1 MVQSES
7 IEGTADSDVGEI
19 KWASAVNTVD
29 SADNNRYST
38 YEEEE
43 MLGEAESFPHGSSV
57 RKKPKR
63 SSIACGRCRRR
74 HVKCPGGNPCSKCA
88 AADIACEYMEPNK
101 KLIVSMK
108 YLQQL
113 QDSLA
118 NMKRENVKL
127 QSLVTSLENEPNK
140 SAAAEIASVT
150 KSSMPTTPLASNRN
164 TLSSTTAA
172 TKLKNTS
179 FSPDLQ
185 DDMRDI
191 RFNKNSVNGSDH
203 HSPSSSV
210 TNSNM
215 VASDEEE
222 MVPSFARSGRLVES
236 RTGQRYFVGSSSMT
250 LFGLEIQSLICKYLS
265 QKKPASNLNEPNNFS
280 EDDAARNST
289 ATKVDQLDPQ
299 SSNFEPINEVL
310 QEEGNAYRI
319 VLAKNEE
326 NDDISVNF
334 TLPSYS
340 YAIFLVDTF
349 ITYNDGCFYFF
360 NEGIVKHGLKIAYE
374 GETLYEDH
382 TLQTIWFCK
391 VLLIFAIGEMYLGT
405 SNNINGNKVAFKD
418 TAKLPGSGFFE
429 DASQI
434 FSCLFSSGRIESVT
448 KEGGIEVMLLYAFY
462 LQVADCTVA
471 SYFYF
476 GQALRACLIL
486 GMHVDAQRDSLIRFE
501 LEHRR
506 RLWWTV
512 YMFERMLSSK
522 AGLPLSFTDNTIS
535 TELPDDF
542 DMSNPTAGCEH
553 YIFPEAEYII
563 NCVRIVQI
571 NAQIL
576 NKLYQRQP
584 NSNMLA
590 TLKIIVKQLL
600 QWRKSLSNFLQVDF
614 TGKDLKISRLCT
626 NMFTEY
632 FQGMNLAIRPLLFH
646 FASIQLKKFKE
657 SNTYINLQN
666 YSSTISA
673 LLNCSL
679 QASVNTIRSLWALMD
694 QNMVALFGYMDRE
707 YLFTACCTLVLFNA
721 AFGIHEQ
728 TYEHLDHALN
738 IFTKMRNLGNNPAG
752 LRRTQLLTLMANFD
766 FHGIMKD
773 LITRHND
780 SLKADAQYD
789 VHKYKTVSIV
799 SHTMTDTSSLSD
811 IINATLA
818 QSYLSDPTKTETR
831 IMEGNSNQLDPSD
844 TIDNTDL
851 QNLLDRMG
859 KVSQTDSKLWKEIS
873 DQAMWLGSAMDPT
886 AAPGTEADGLMS

>member
-1 MVQSES
+1 MQREYLSEDLS
-7 IEGTADSDVGEI
+7 ERYDTGDEDTP
-19 KWASAVNTVD
+19 SA
-29 SADNNRYST
+29 AGNNGY
-38 YEEEE
+38 
-43 MLGEAESFPHGSSV
+43 V
-57 RKKPKR
+57 KKNNAKR
-63 SSIACGRCRRR
+63 SSLACVRCRRR
-74 HVKCPGGNPCSKCA
+74 HVKCPGGDPCAKCA
-88 AADIACEYMEPNK
+88 AAKIACEYLEPNK

-113 QDSLA
+113 QESLA
-118 NMKRENVKL
+118 DMKKENVQL
-127 QSLVTSLENEPNK
+127 QSIVNSLRPGERNVERSELK
-140 SAAAEIASVT
+140 RTAS
-150 KSSMPTTPLASNRN
+150 KSSQANIEDEDQKESAETSEVV
-164 TLSSTTAA
+164 STNLT
-172 TKLKNTS
+172 
-179 FSPDLQ
+179 
-185 DDMRDI
+185 
-191 RFNKNSVNGSDH
+191 
-203 HSPSSSV
+203 
-210 TNSNM
+210 
-215 VASDEEE
+215 DEEE
-222 MVPSFARSGRLVES
+222 IVSNFAQRSGRLVES

-250 LFGLEIQSLICKYLS
+250 LFGLEIQSLLSKYLS
-265 QKKPASNLNEPNNFS
+265 HKKENDQIPFATDSKTGGTLLKGPQASLGQI
-280 EDDAARNST
+280 D
-289 ATKVDQLDPQ
+289 
-299 SSNFEPINEVL
+299 VL
-310 QEEGNAYRI
+310 QEEGNAYKI
-319 VLAKNEE
+319 VLAKNEG

-340 YAIFLVDTF
+340 YAMFLVDTF

-360 NEGIVKHGLKIAYE
+360 NEGIVKYGLKIAYE
-374 GETLYEDH
+374 GGAYYKDR

-405 SNNINGNKVAFKD
+405 SNNINGNKVKD

-429 DASQI
+429 EASQI

-486 GMHVDAQRDSLIRFE
+486 GMHVDAQRDFLTRFE

-535 TELPDDF
+535 TELPGDF
-542 DMSNPTAGCEH
+542 DMSNPAPGCEH

-563 NCVRIVQI
+563 NCVKIVKI

-584 NSNMLA
+584 NTNILA
-590 TLKIIVKQLL
+590 ALKSVVRQLL
-600 QWRKSLSNFLQVDF
+600 QWRNNLSGFLQVEF
-614 TGKDLKISRLCT
+614 TGKTLKISRLCA

-646 FASIQLKKFKE
+646 FVSIQLKKFKG

-707 YLFTACCTLVLFNA
+707 YLFTASCTLVLFNA

-752 LRRTQLLTLMANFD
+752 LRRSQLLTLMANLD
-766 FHGIMKD
+766 FHGIMRE
-773 LITRHND
+773 LISFHND
-780 SLKADAQYD
+780 SLKPDTQYD
-789 VHKYKTVSIV
+789 AHNFRNVNIV
-799 SHTMTDTSSLSD
+799 SQTMTDSSSLSD
-811 IINATLA
+811 IINATLGHSA
-818 QSYLSDPTKTETR
+818 QANLSKQETQ
-831 IMEGNSNQLDPSD
+831 IMETNSNQFDPLNAAD
-844 TIDNTDL
+844 DGDL
-851 QNLLDRMG
+851 QTLLEKMS
-859 KVSQTDSKLWKEIS
+859 KESHTDSKLWKEIS
-873 DQAMWLGSAMDPT
+873 DQAMWLGNTMDPT
-886 AAPGTEADGLMS
+886 SAPGNETDFGEGLGLNY

>member
-1 MVQSES
+1 MTEAVQINERVAAEEISEGRTSEANGSAFQFESRNMDDSES
-7 IEGTADSDVGEI
+7 VSHLNSCDNGE
-19 KWASAVNTVD
+19 
-29 SADNNRYST
+29 
-38 YEEEE
+38 YEEIDETTGRP
-43 MLGEAESFPHGSSV
+43 L
-57 RKKPKR
+57 KKKQKR
-63 SSIACGRCRRR
+63 SSMACVRCRRR
-74 HVKCPGGNPCSKCA
+74 HVKCPGGNPCSRCA
-88 AADIACEYMEPNK
+88 AANIACEYIEPNK

-108 YLQQL
+108 YLQRL
-113 QDSLA
+113 QESLA
-118 NMKRENVKL
+118 EMKRENVKL
-127 QSLVTSLENEPNK
+127 QAVVTNFENGTVPRHPSKANTSLLRENGGGDVADLSAQEASQTVEFSINTVDNLTPAAAQ
-140 SAAAEIASVT
+140 SAA
-150 KSSMPTTPLASNRN
+150 
-164 TLSSTTAA
+164 
-172 TKLKNTS
+172 
-179 FSPDLQ
+179 
-185 DDMRDI
+185 
-191 RFNKNSVNGSDH
+191 G
-203 HSPSSSV
+203 SSSLN
-210 TNSNM
+210 TNSG
-215 VASDEEE
+215 DEDEN
-222 MVPSFARSGRLVES
+222 VPSFARNGRLVES

-250 LFGLEIQSLICKYLS
+250 LFGLEIQSLLSKYIS
-265 QKKPASNLNEPNNFS
+265 HKKVNEKIGAIDDPSRSKDVPKSDEASTHGTFVN
-280 EDDAARNST
+280 
-289 ATKVDQLDPQ
+289 
-299 SSNFEPINEVL
+299 PINEVL
-310 QEEGNAYRI
+310 LEEGNAYKI
-319 VLAKNEE
+319 VLAKNED

-340 YAIFLVDTF
+340 YAMFLVDTF

-360 NEGIVKHGLKIAYE
+360 NEGMVKHGLKIAYE
-374 GETLYEDH
+374 GGTVYDNH

-405 SNNINGNKVAFKD
+405 SNNVNGSKVSFRE

-448 KEGGIEVMLLYAFY
+448 KEGGIETMLLYAFY

-486 GMHVDAQRDSLIRFE
+486 GMHVDAQRDSLLRFE

-542 DMSNPTAGCEH
+542 NMSHPPAGCEP

-563 NCVRIVQI
+563 NCVKIVQI
-571 NAQIL
+571 NSHIL
-576 NKLYQRQP
+576 NRLYQRQP
-584 NSNMLA
+584 TSNILA
-590 TLKIIVKQLL
+590 TLKTSVKQLL
-600 QWRKSLSNFLQVDF
+600 QWRTSLSTFLSVDF
-614 TGKDLKISRLCT
+614 SVKDLKISRLCT

-646 FASIQLKKFKE
+646 FASILLKKFKG
-657 SNTYINLQN
+657 SNTYIDLQN
-666 YSSTISA
+666 YSTTISA

-679 QASVNTIRSLWALMD
+679 QASVNTIRSFWALMD

-707 YLFTACCTLVLFNA
+707 YLFTSACTLVLFNA

-752 LRRTQLLTLMANFD
+752 LRRTQLLTLMANLD

-773 LITRHND
+773 LITKYND
-780 SLKADAQYD
+780 FLKPDSQYD
-789 VHKYKTVSIV
+789 VHKYKNVNIV
-799 SHTMTDTSSLSD
+799 SHTMTDTSTLSD

-818 QSYLSDPTKTETR
+818 QSYQSDPTKNETK
-831 IMEGNSNQLDPSD
+831 IMEENNNQLDPS
-844 TIDNTDL
+844 IMVDNSDL
-851 QNLLDRMG
+851 EKLLDKAE
-859 KVSQTDSKLWKEIS
+859 KVSQNDVKLWKEVS
-873 DQAMWLGSAMDPT
+873 DQAMWLGTTMDPT
-886 AAPGTEADGLMS
+886 ATASSEFSFGDGINLAS

>member
-1 MVQSES
+1 MQRE
-7 IEGTADSDVGEI
+7 
-19 KWASAVNTVD
+19 
-29 SADNNRYST
+29 Y
-38 YEEEE
+38 
-43 MLGEAESFPHGSSV
+43 LGEEIGEKYDTGDEDTPSSSGSAGYV
-57 RKKPKR
+57 RKPPRR
-63 SSIACGRCRRR
+63 STLACVRCRRK
-74 HVKCPGGNPCSKCA
+74 HVKCPGGDPCSKCSA
-88 AADIACEYMEPNK
+88 ARIACEYLEPNK
-101 KLIVSMK
+101 KLTVSMK

-113 QDSLA
+113 QENLA
-118 NMKRENVKL
+118 DLKRENVKL
-127 QSLVTSLENEPNK
+127 QSIVNTVNSDVTESKIKERATTNGDETAIDASSYKEVPLDEGHGAYDIEKETTDDVDPPVSGDEMELV
-140 SAAAEIASVT
+140 
-150 KSSMPTTPLASNRN
+150 SN
-164 TLSSTTAA
+164 
-172 TKLKNTS
+172 
-179 FSPDLQ
+179 
-185 DDMRDI
+185 
-191 RFNKNSVNGSDH
+191 
-203 HSPSSSV
+203 
-210 TNSNM
+210 
-215 VASDEEE
+215 
-222 MVPSFARSGRLVES
+222 FAQRSGRLVES

-250 LFGLEIQSLICKYLS
+250 LFGLEIQSLLSKYLS
-265 QKKPASNLNEPNNFS
+265 HKGGNEDENTLPNNEDYNENPLLQGPQSNL
-280 EDDAARNST
+280 
-289 ATKVDQLDPQ
+289 DQID
-299 SSNFEPINEVL
+299 VL
-310 QEEGNAYRI
+310 QEEGNAYKI
-319 VLAKNEE
+319 VLNKNEG

-360 NEGIVKHGLKIAYE
+360 NEGMVKHGLKIAYE
-374 GETLYEDH
+374 GGAFYNDR

-405 SNNINGNKVAFKD
+405 SNNVNGNKIKD

-429 DASQI
+429 EASQI

-476 GQALRACLIL
+476 GQALRACLIS
-486 GMHVDAQRDSLIRFE
+486 GMHVDAQRDNLTRFE

-535 TELPDDF
+535 TELPGDF
-542 DMSNPTAGCEH
+542 DMSKPPPGCEH

-563 NCVRIVQI
+563 NCVKIVRI

-584 NSNMLA
+584 NTNILA
-590 TLKIIVKQLL
+590 ALKSVVKQLL
-600 QWRKSLSNFLQVDF
+600 QWRNNLPSFLQVDF
-614 TGKDLKISRLCT
+614 TEKHLKISRLCA
-626 NMFTEY
+626 NLFTEY

-646 FASIQLKKFKE
+646 FASVQLKKFRG

-707 YLFTACCTLVLFNA
+707 YLFTASCTLVLFNA

-752 LRRTQLLTLMANFD
+752 LRRSQLLTLMANFD

-773 LITRHND
+773 MICAHND
-780 SLKADAQYD
+780 SLKPDTQYD
-789 VHKYKTVSIV
+789 AHNFRNVNIV
-799 SHTMTDTSSLSD
+799 SQTMTDSASLSD

-818 QSYLSDPTKTETR
+818 KSSQINLTKKETQ
-831 IMEGNSNQLDPSD
+831 IIEKNSNQFDPL
-844 TIDNTDL
+844 NTADDGEL
-851 QNLLDRMG
+851 QVLLDKMT
-859 KVSQTDSKLWKEIS
+859 KVSQTDNKLWKEIS
-873 DQAMWLGSAMDPT
+873 DQAMWLGSAMDP
-886 AAPGTEADGLMS
+886 AIAPGNEMDFGQGKGSNF